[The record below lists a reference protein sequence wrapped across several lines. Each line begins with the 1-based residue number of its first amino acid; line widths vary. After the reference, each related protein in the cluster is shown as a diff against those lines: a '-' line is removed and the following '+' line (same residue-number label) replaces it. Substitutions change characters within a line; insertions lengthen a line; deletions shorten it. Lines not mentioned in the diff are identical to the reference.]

1 LPAKTPLTP
10 KAERRV
16 AREAIS
22 QPYAK
27 AAGAL
32 NEDWDTDW
40 DGKQIERWATA
51 AGNRLLDEQA
61 TERQAYEQGRRPQG
75 PANDPQLLVIG
86 MDGGRVQGRD
96 KREPDGS
103 RWREDKVLT
112 ITSYL
117 PGDEA
122 AQEDPQPLVSSYLAT
137 MHDSRTF
144 GVLCRMEAERRGI
157 RQARHV
163 VVIGDGAE
171 WIDTLH
177 QQHFGAHTR
186 IIDWYHA
193 CEHLHDVAKA
203 AHPDHEHR
211 QKQLAEQ
218 LKAHLWH
225 GRVGRVIDRLK
236 ELADQAGPPCDN
248 DPPNHPR
255 RILNQNVGYFQ
266 RHRRHMNY
274 PDYRRRGWP
283 IGSGMTESGV
293 KQFNKRV
300 KGTEQF
306 WSDQGVEPILA
317 LRALWLSNDQRWD
330 HYWLYHQPLRQAA

>member
-1 LPAKTPLTP
+1 LPARTPLTP

-27 AAGAL
+27 AAQAL
-32 NEDWDTDW
+32 NEDWGTQW
-40 DGKQIERWATA
+40 DGKQIERWSTA
-51 AGNRLLDEQA
+51 AGHRLLDEQA
-61 TERQAYEQGRRPQG
+61 SERQAYEQGRRPQG

-86 MDGGRVQGRD
+86 MDGGRVQGRE

-103 RWREDKVLT
+103 RWREDKVT
-112 ITSYL
+112 SITRYL
-117 PGDEA
+117 PGDAKTGRE
-122 AQEDPQPLVSSYLAT
+122 PQPLVSTYLAT
-137 MHDSRTF
+137 MHDSKDF

-157 RQARHV
+157 RQARWV
-163 VVIGDGAE
+163 VVIGDGAK

-203 AHPDHEHR
+203 AHPDHEGR
-211 QKQLAEQ
+211 QKRLAEQ
-218 LKAHLWH
+218 LAEALWR
-225 GRVGRVIDRLK
+225 GRVEPVIDRIK
-236 ELADQAGPPCDN
+236 ELAEQAGRPRDS
-248 DPPNHPR
+248 DPQNHPR
-255 RILNQNVGYFQ
+255 RILAQNVGYFQ
-266 RHRRHMNY
+266 RHRQHMNY
-274 PDYRRRGWP
+274 PFYRQRGWP

-306 WSDQGVEPILA
+306 WSDEGVEPILA
-317 LRALWLSNDQRWD
+317 LRALWLSNDQRWH
-330 HYWLYHQPLRQAA
+330 HYWLYHQPLRPAA